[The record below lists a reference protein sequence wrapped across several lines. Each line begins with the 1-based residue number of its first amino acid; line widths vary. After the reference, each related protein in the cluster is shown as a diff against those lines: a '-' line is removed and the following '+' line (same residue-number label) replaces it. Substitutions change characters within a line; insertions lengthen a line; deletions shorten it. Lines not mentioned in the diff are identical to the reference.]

1 MRKLF
6 DNKTV
11 VSSLGFVILV
21 SLVWLVGPYL
31 GLPSEQS
38 RLYLIVGILLL
49 WVFLLLLGRVL
60 AERAGRMLDKML
72 RRQADEA
79 VIGASADQRREANRA
94 ALESLYK
101 EEFAREW
108 KKFLQGVAIQD
119 FGTLENTVQALGK
132 LSDLQNSAIRQ
143 ILTIAAQ
150 ETSWDNPSRIRIQ
163 TRLLLKVDL
172 Y

>member
-6 DNKTV
+6 GNKTV
-11 VSSLGFVILV
+11 ASSLGFVILV

-79 VIGASADQRREANRA
+79 VIGASADQRRE
-94 ALESLYK
+94 
-101 EEFAREW
+101 
-108 KKFLQGVAIQD
+108 VAQ
-119 FGTLENTVQALGK
+119 
-132 LSDLQNSAIRQ
+132 IRQ
-143 ILTIAAQ
+143 
-150 ETSWDNPSRIRIQ
+150 
-163 TRLLLKVDL
+163 RLLAAIDKLNSLAGDN
-172 Y
+172 YPDR